1 MRVASRSARGT
12 IHRYF
17 RGNLA
22 DVELVRRQ
30 EPLPETAE
38 ELCAVARSAG
48 SQETA
53 VHLGEKASETAVK
66 ALSANGVLGN
76 ARIVHF
82 ATHGLLASEYKAE
95 PALFLTPPAQP
106 TEDDDGLLTA
116 SEVMQLKLDADWV
129 VLSAC
134 NTAAGGGDL
143 NSEALSGL
151 ARAFFY
157 TGARAARIALGGGFA
172 GNRQPRHQGLRR
184 AQGPAER
191 QPGRGGAPV
200 HAGPNRQRRP
210 QRPSR
215 QLVAVRGGW
224 GRGTLTIA
232 VAVRTLPLMALP
244 CRSRAAASTAEDGS
258 PSAVVQH
265 LGDRGDDP
273 KLIESSGP
281 PKVGRPC
288 LSPEVGVAH
297 FVAACEFAGRPTR
310 YHPAF

>member
-191 QPGRGGAPV
+191 RPGRGGAPV
-200 HAGPNRQRRP
+200 HAGPNWQRRP

-215 QLVAVRGGW
+215 QLGAVRGGW
-224 GRGTLTIA
+224 GRRTLTIV
-232 VAVRTLPLMALP
+232 VAVREFPLMGWSGRAQRLIVSDSGWEASARAQGACDAHQP
-244 CRSRAAASTAEDGS
+244 DEDACRHLDDRHRHRQDDVSPHRPRQARRHRIAAE
-258 PSAVVQH
+258 AV
-265 LGDRGDDP
+265 
-273 KLIESSGP
+273 
-281 PKVGRPC
+281 
-288 LSPEVGVAH
+288 A
-297 FVAACEFAGRPTR
+297 
-310 YHPAF
+310 